1 MIGTVEMKPVLVIR
15 HALTEGPGF
24 FGTFLDQKSIPWCMI
39 CLDKGDALP
48 LDMEGY
54 SGLVMM
60 GGPMSVNDD
69 LPWIQQELELI
80 RKAMV
85 LDLPVL
91 GHCLGGQ
98 LISKALGARVVA
110 NPVKEIGW
118 AQVKVVPDQYAFDLF
133 GSANFESFHWH
144 GETFELPQ
152 GAQHLLSSQY
162 CKNQA
167 YQIGSAIAF
176 QCHIEMTEEMVETWC
191 EGGADELLAS
201 MVSPAVQQA
210 IEIKRDLKPRVAN
223 LNKVA
228 THVYSQWIKSF
239 K

>member
-1 MIGTVEMKPVLVIR
+1 MKPVLVIR
-15 HALTEGPGF
+15 HARTEGAGF
-24 FGTFLDQKSIPWCMI
+24 FGTFLDQKNIPWCMI
-39 CLDKGDALP
+39 CLDKADPLP

-80 RKAMV
+80 RKAML

-91 GHCLGGQ
+91 GHCLGGR
-98 LISKALGARVVA
+98 LISKALGARVFA
-110 NPVKEIGW
+110 NPFKEIGW
-118 AQVKVVPDQYAFDLF
+118 AEVIVVSDQYAFDLF
-133 GSANFESFHWH
+133 GLANFESFHWH

-167 YQIGSAIAF
+167 YQIGKAIAF
-176 QCHIEMTEEMVETWC
+176 QCHIEMTEDMVGVWC
-191 EGGADELLAS
+191 DAGVDEILAS
-201 MVSPAVQQA
+201 KDSPGVQQVT
-210 IEIKRDLKPRVAN
+210 EIQRYLKERVAN

-228 THVYSQWIKSF
+228 THVYSQWIKSLN
-239 K
+239 

>member
-1 MIGTVEMKPVLVIR
+1 
-15 HALTEGPGF
+15 
-24 FGTFLDQKSIPWCMI
+24 MI

-48 LDMEGY
+48 LDMEVY

-80 RKAMV
+80 REAMV